1 MSFDRNRLIENIYRV
16 AKEKNI
22 KIGTLEQSA
31 KVSPGYLSRLAKD
44 DSKGSFA
51 VDLLC
56 SVAEQLGK
64 TLDALVYTE
73 HKGLT
78 ENEEKMLAF
87 LDRLTMLTENFS
99 LEWQMLPPMIQD
111 ETYEF
116 EHPLFRIVD
125 SCEPDMSGNFISYKK
140 TEYCSHFFDHDNP
153 TVIEGHCFHV
163 LFDSY
168 SRREVYIMYVGQY
181 DNLPAFESKKALE
194 IYFIQPGN
202 TVEPIVSSL
211 LACDQIV
218 EAMKRLYKTIESARS
233 HLTFNKE
240 SIGAIDRFLKG

>member
-1 MSFDRNRLIENIYRV
+1 MEFDRNRLIDNIYRV

-31 KVSPGYLSRLAKD
+31 RVSPGYLSRLAKD

-51 VDLLC
+51 VELLC
-56 SVAEQLGK
+56 NVAEQLGK

-87 LDRLTMLTENFS
+87 LDRLTMLTENFT
-99 LEWQMLPPMIQD
+99 LEWKMLPPMIQD

-116 EHPLFRIVD
+116 EHPLFRVVD
-125 SCEPDMSGNFISYKK
+125 RCDPDPNGNFISYKK
-140 TEYCSHFFDHDNP
+140 TEYCSHFLDQEYS
-153 TVIEGHCFHV
+153 TTIEGRCFHV
-163 LFDSY
+163 LFDGFSN
-168 SRREVYIMYVGQY
+168 REVYLMFVSQY
-181 DNLPAFESKKALE
+181 NPASFDRQKALE
-194 IYFIQPGN
+194 IYFLRQN
-202 TVEPIVSSL
+202 KYVEPIVCSL

-218 EAMKRLYKTIESARS
+218 EAMKRLYKTVDDARS
-233 HLTFNKE
+233 HLTFDRD
-240 SIGAIDRFLKG
+240 SIGAIDRFLKA

>member
-1 MSFDRNRLIENIYRV
+1 MDFERNRLIDNIYRV

-31 KVSPGYLSRLAKD
+31 RVSPGYLSRLAKD
-44 DSKGSFA
+44 DTKGSFA

-87 LDRLTMLTENFS
+87 LDRLTMLTENFT
-99 LEWQMLPPMIQD
+99 LEWKMLPPMIQD

-116 EHPLFRIVD
+116 EHPLFRVVD
-125 SCEPDMSGNFISYKK
+125 RCDMDPDGNYISYKK
-140 TEYCSHFFDHDNP
+140 TEYCSHFLDQDYS
-153 TVIEGHCFHV
+153 TKIEGRCFHV
-163 LFDSY
+163 LFDTFSN
-168 SRREVYIMYVGQY
+168 REVYLMFVSQY
-181 DNLPAFESKKALE
+181 DSGSIERRKALE
-194 IYFIQPGN
+194 IYFLRQKKY
-202 TVEPIVSSL
+202 VEPIVCSSL
-211 LACDQIV
+211 SCDQIV
-218 EAMKRLYKTIESARS
+218 EAMKRLYKTVDDARS
-233 HLTFNKE
+233 HLTFDRD
-240 SIGAIDRFLKG
+240 SIGAIDRFLKS